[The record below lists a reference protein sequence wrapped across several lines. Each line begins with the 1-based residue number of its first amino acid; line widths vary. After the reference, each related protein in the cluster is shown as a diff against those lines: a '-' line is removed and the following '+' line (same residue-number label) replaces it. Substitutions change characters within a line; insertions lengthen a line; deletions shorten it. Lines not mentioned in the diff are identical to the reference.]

1 MIKVFLVE
9 DEIMIR
15 RGIKSSIDWEKEGY
29 EFVGEASDGEIAY
42 PIIIKEKPDIL
53 ITDIKMPFMDGL
65 ELSRLVK
72 KELPDLKIL
81 ILSGYDE
88 FEYAKEAISV
98 GVTDYLLKP
107 IPSVKLLESLSKVA
121 KKIKS
126 EREEKNLRTHYIQEM
141 QENVEREKF
150 VFFNSLISGNLS
162 MVQALEEGRRLGMD
176 LGGQAYN
183 ILLFKAA
190 LNVDCYASK
199 EEAAEAFQSL
209 EHAGEAIP
217 DVHSFWRGVEG
228 WAFLLIG
235 KNDED
240 VKEKQ
245 KLLKNRLTVTMKR
258 YPHVAYFGGIGAV
271 VSRIREM
278 TQSYQEAALIFANR
292 FTCEEQLILS
302 MEELRTIQESAK
314 LDAQSLDI
322 MKRNRTLIEKFL
334 MSGMQEEAGSFVEA
348 YFGEIPKENLRS
360 LLMRQYITIDIYIVI
375 SSFCERL
382 GVDAGEDEAEELERT
397 LQSVTSAEGLKKYVE
412 QLLVRA
418 LERRDI
424 SKGRRYSDII
434 EAAKQYIEE
443 NYMAEDISLNSVSA
457 SVNMSPSYFSAVFS
471 REVEKTFVEYLTETR
486 MERAKALLMCSS
498 KKASEIGF
506 EVGYKDPHYFSYIF
520 KKTEGC
526 SPTDYRQRA
535 ERYQA

>member
-15 RGIKSSIDWEKEGY
+15 RGIKSSIDWGKEGY

-121 KKIKS
+121 KKIES
-126 EREEKNLRTHYIQEM
+126 EREEKKLRTHYIQEM

-176 LGGQAYN
+176 LSGQAYN

-209 EHAGEAIP
+209 EHAGEGIP
-217 DVHSFWRGVEG
+217 DVYSFWRGVEG
-228 WAFLLIG
+228 WGFLLIG

-245 KLLKNRLTVTMKR
+245 KHLKNRLTVTMRR

-278 TQSYQEAALIFANR
+278 PQSYQEAALIFANR
-292 FTCEEQLILS
+292 FTCEEQSILS

-334 MSGMQEEAGSFVEA
+334 ISGMQEEAGSFVEA

-382 GVDAGEDEAEELERT
+382 GVDAGENEAEELERT

-486 MERAKALLMCSS
+486 MERAKLLLMCSS

-535 ERYQA
+535 ERCQV